1 MMARGMAINRI
12 LDKILKVRLLIL
24 FVFFHKLSY
33 FDSKGIA
40 NTAIIIAEIMSEGNA
55 CIFVKMISSII
66 ITIPIAIAN
75 TG

>member
-12 LDKILKVRLLIL
+12 LDKILKARLLIL

-40 NTAIIIAEIMSEGNA
+40 NTD
-55 CIFVKMISSII
+55 SII
-66 ITIPIAIAN
+66 SNMPSICYFFCILHTFA
-75 TG
+75 G